1 MSEMVENLE
10 LEKNRKSCSKT
21 LRSII
26 DSFHSV
32 KFNVGF
38 LRPVF
43 NLVWVQSVFWVL
55 FGIFGNSV
63 ETVTKK
69 NSKITLL
76 KKQKYMAKKYF
87 RNQKRL
93 LFK

>member
-32 KFNVGF
+32 EK
-38 LRPVF
+38 
-43 NLVWVQSVFWVL
+43 
-55 FGIFGNSV
+55 
-63 ETVTKK
+63 
-69 NSKITLL
+69 
-76 KKQKYMAKKYF
+76 
-87 RNQKRL
+87 
-93 LFK
+93 